1 MPPDNTEVISLSSN
15 SEHGDNSDEQGQ
27 PHALDDV
34 SRAQL
39 RAAVATA
46 PDGRVRDAFDA
57 LLVGIP
63 DVPERVF
70 RMLLTTKSLPTAGQ
84 PEEGGDPA
92 PPATQIVSRW
102 RVCKNCHEEYDDGDD
117 ADRNA
122 CCLEG

>member
-57 LLVGIP
+57 LLAGIP

-70 RMLLTTKSLPTAGQ
+70 RMLLTL
-84 PEEGGDPA
+84 
-92 PPATQIVSRW
+92 
-102 RVCKNCHEEYDDGDD
+102 H
-117 ADRNA
+117 
-122 CCLEG
+122 